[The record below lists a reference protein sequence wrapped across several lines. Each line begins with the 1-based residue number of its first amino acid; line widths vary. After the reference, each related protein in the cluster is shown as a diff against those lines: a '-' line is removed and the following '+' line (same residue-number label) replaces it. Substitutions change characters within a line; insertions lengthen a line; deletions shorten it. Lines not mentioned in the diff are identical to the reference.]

1 MICLVVRLL
10 VHVDIRPG
18 EHLGHHLGVTCE
30 AKEYTPA
37 RERGGLLAVL
47 VVRAE
52 RDRAA
57 PRRLVDPFLHVEDRA
72 RAVGQFFSLHAVHR
86 EYRYLVEKGL
96 VYERSPW
103 WLAPRLTATGRD
115 CAAHKGGNVHEQ
127 LNPQPTN
134 GPTVNFNGNN
144 SGNVAIGRDV
154 TQSTNPVTVPGPAEN
169 TPAATATSS

>member
-1 MICLVVRLL
+1 ML
-10 VHVDIRPG
+10 
-18 EHLGHHLGVTCE
+18 
-30 AKEYTPA
+30 
-37 RERGGLLAVL
+37 
-47 VVRAE
+47 
-52 RDRAA
+52 
-57 PRRLVDPFLHVEDRA
+57 
-72 RAVGQFFSLHAVHR
+72 R

-169 TPAATATSS
+169 TPAATATSSEIKAGKNTGFWEKLRAFAAGTSGLIALVATVVIAVFTVLMWLIMSR